1 MDNDPKHTSHS
12 TRRFIILNNIYHF
25 ETPPQSPDLI
35 PIEMVWL
42 LIKIVKVYYLDQN
55 NLNLGLERLEKRD
68 DRNKNKKRAC
78 SKDISLV
85 EYS

>member
-12 TRRFIILNNIYHF
+12 TRRFIILNNINHF